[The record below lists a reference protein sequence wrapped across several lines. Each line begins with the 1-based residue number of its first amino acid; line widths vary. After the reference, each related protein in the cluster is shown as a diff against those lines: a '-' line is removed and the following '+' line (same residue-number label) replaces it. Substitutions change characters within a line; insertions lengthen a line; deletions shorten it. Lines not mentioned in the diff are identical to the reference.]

1 MSGDLLARQFESLE
15 YKGSSDQQL
24 IELKTKMGILTS
36 GRGKPDSRQLGAG
49 REDVRDA
56 ELIED
61 GDEGKAR

>member
-1 MSGDLLARQFESLE
+1 LARQFEALE

-24 IELKTKMGILTS
+24 LELKAKMGIGP
-36 GRGKPDSRQLGAG
+36 GRAGKGSKQLGKG

-56 ELIED
+56 ELIEE